1 MHQKVGEVAE
11 ETHLQWKGRLS
22 VKAGGWEKMQGQKA
36 CSERWLI
43 ARGNHARRKKKRR
56 EGGAARAGKTSER
69 KLLRTKL
76 QTEGGV
82 QREDPGDRG
91 SERAT
96 GREG

>member
-1 MHQKVGEVAE
+1 
-11 ETHLQWKGRLS
+11 
-22 VKAGGWEKMQGQKA
+22 MQ
-36 CSERWLI
+36 SRWLI
-43 ARGNHARRKKKRR
+43 ARENHAA
-56 EGGAARAGKTSER
+56 GGWGGGVVGARKTSER

-76 QTEGGV
+76 QTEGSI

>member
-1 MHQKVGEVAE
+1 MGKKCRDKKHAVKVADSKRKSCQE
-11 ETHLQWKGRLS
+11 EEGGGGGG
-22 VKAGGWEKMQGQKA
+22 AGV
-36 CSERWLI
+36 
-43 ARGNHARRKKKRR
+43 
-56 EGGAARAGKTSER
+56 GAARAVKTSER

-76 QTEGGV
+76 QTEGRV